1 MRNTGLFLGAALFAC
16 ASAAPALAQGCAL
29 CNTQARAS
37 GSRMIHAL
45 NEGIIVMIVPPVA
58 FSLCIAGLAYRKRNS
73 FRDTAA
79 HTDDGENF

>member
-1 MRNTGLFLGAALFAC
+1 MHKARVSLCAAVFAC
-16 ASAAPALAQGCAL
+16 APAGRARAQGCAL

-45 NEGIIVMIVPPVA
+45 NEGILVMVAPPVA

-73 FRDTAA
+73 FRDTG
-79 HTDDGENF
+79 TPTNDSDSS